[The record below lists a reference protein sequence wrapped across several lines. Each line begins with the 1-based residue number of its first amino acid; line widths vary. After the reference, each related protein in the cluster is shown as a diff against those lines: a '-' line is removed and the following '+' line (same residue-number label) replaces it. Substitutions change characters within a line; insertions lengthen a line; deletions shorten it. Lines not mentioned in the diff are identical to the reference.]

1 MFVIT
6 DSFQLERLAL
16 VVPFLKQSS
25 MYNTFEVSKHLTVS
39 LFEDFSH
46 EIVIMLLL
54 RNTTLILS
62 QNREGFRQGWTNSC
76 STFSPMI
83 PDI

>member
-54 RNTTLILS
+54 RNTTLNYYRKTVKDLGKGGLILVPP
-62 QNREGFRQGWTNSC
+62 FRQ
-76 STFSPMI
+76 
-83 PDI
+83 